1 MRLMR
6 FSMISAVLG
15 AAAALWAAQAAA
27 SDIVSAH
34 FNSAALGRDWT
45 YNVYLP
51 DGYNSGRQRYP
62 VFYLLHGNGAD
73 QNEWVVKGGI
83 QQAADEMMRRGEIP
97 PAVIVMPSAS
107 TTWYVDR
114 SEKMETAIIRD
125 LIPEIEKTYR
135 VMKDREGRVIGG
147 ESMGGYG
154 ALRFVLKYPEMF
166 AAAAL
171 MSPAIYV
178 PEPPPTSSARK
189 VGVFGDKD
197 QFDPEV
203 WKSLNYPTLLDGFF
217 AKNITVPLYIDSGD
231 HDDFNIEGQ
240 APILYEIWREHK
252 QPAELRI
259 TGGTHSFG
267 VWKHTIHEAMRFVFE
282 TVRRPE
288 AIN

>member
-1 MRLMR
+1 L
-6 FSMISAVLG
+6 LG
-15 AAAALWAAQAAA
+15 PLWIGAPAEAGT
-27 SDIVSAH
+27 IVSQH
-34 FNSAALGRDWT
+34 FQSAALGRDWT

-51 DGYNSGRQRYP
+51 DGYESGKMRYP
-62 VFYLLHGNGAD
+62 VFYLLHGNGGTE
-73 QNEWVVKGGI
+73 NEWVVDGGI
-83 QQAADEMMRRGEIP
+83 QHAADEMMDRGDIP

-114 SEKMETAIIRD
+114 KEKMETAIIQD
-125 LIPEIEKTYR
+125 LIPEVEKTFR
-135 VMKDREGRVIGG
+135 VMNDRAGRVIGG

-178 PEPPPTSSARK
+178 PEPPPASSARR
-189 VGVFGDKD
+189 VGVFGTAD

-203 WKSLNYPTLLDGFF
+203 WKSLNYPGLLEAFF
-217 AKNITVPLYIDSGD
+217 AKKIGMPLYIDSGD
-231 HDDFNIEGQ
+231 HDDFMIEGQ
-240 APILYEIWREHK
+240 APQLYEIWREHK

-259 TGGTHSFG
+259 TAGTHSFG
-267 VWKHTIHEAMRFVFE
+267 VWKKTVHEAMRFVFE

-288 AIN
+288 LAP

>member
-1 MRLMR
+1 M
-6 FSMISAVLG
+6 
-15 AAAALWAAQAAA
+15 Q
-27 SDIVSAH
+27 
-34 FNSAALGRDWT
+34 
-45 YNVYLP
+45 
-51 DGYNSGRQRYP
+51 
-62 VFYLLHGNGAD
+62 
-73 QNEWVVKGGI
+73 GGI

-97 PAVIVMPSAS
+97 NAVIVMPSAS

-114 SEKMETAIIRD
+114 KENMESAIIKD
-125 LIPEIEKTYR
+125 LIPQIEKTYR
-135 VMKDREGRVIGG
+135 VMNDRAGRVIGG

-154 ALRFVLKYPEMF
+154 SLRFVLKYPEMF

-178 PEPPPTSSARK
+178 PEPPTTSSARR
-189 VGVFGDKD
+189 VGVFVTGD

-203 WKSLNYPTLLDGFF
+203 WKSLNYPTLLDDFF
-217 AKNITVPLYIDSGD
+217 AKKITMPLYIDSGD

-240 APILYEIWREHK
+240 APMLYEIWREHK

-267 VWKHTIHEAMRFVFE
+267 VWKTTIHEAMRFIFE

-288 AIN
+288 LLN

>member
-1 MRLMR
+1 MGWTRGLIGGV
-6 FSMISAVLG
+6 FTLIALVF
-15 AAAALWAAQAAA
+15 AAPSEA
-27 SDIVSAH
+27 SVIVSQH
-34 FNSAALGRDWT
+34 FASAALGRDWT

-51 DGYNSGRQRYP
+51 DGYDFSRQRYP

-73 QNEWVVKGGI
+73 ENEWVVQGGI
-83 QQAADEMMRRGEIP
+83 QQAADEMMRKGEIP

-114 SEKMETAIIRD
+114 KEKMETAIIQD
-125 LIPEIEKTYR
+125 LIPEIEKKYR
-135 VMKDREGRVIGG
+135 VMNDRSGRVIGG

-154 ALRFVLKYPEMF
+154 SLRFVLKYPEMF

-171 MSPAIYV
+171 MSPAIYT
-178 PEPPPTSSARK
+178 PEPPPTSSARR
-189 VGVFGDKD
+189 VGVFGAPD
-197 QFDPEV
+197 QFDAEV
-203 WKSLNYPTLLDGFF
+203 WKSLNYPTLLDDFF
-217 AKNITVPLYIDSGD
+217 SKKITLPLYIDSGD

-240 APILYEIWREHK
+240 APKLYEIWREHK

-267 VWKHTIHEAMRFVFE
+267 VWRNTIHEAMRFIFE

-288 AIN
+288 LIN

>member
-1 MRLMR
+1 M
-6 FSMISAVLG
+6 SMKKAIVL
-15 AAAALWAAQAAA
+15 AAALLGPLWIDAPAEAGT
-27 SDIVSAH
+27 IVSQH
-34 FNSAALGRDWT
+34 FQSAALGRDWT

-51 DGYNSGRQRYP
+51 DGYDSGKIRYP

-73 QNEWVVKGGI
+73 ENEWVVDGAI
-83 QQAADEMMRRGEIP
+83 QQTADEMMRRGDIP

-114 SEKMETAIIRD
+114 KEKMETAIIQD
-125 LIPEIEKTYR
+125 LVPEVEKTFR
-135 VMKDREGRVIGG
+135 VMNDRAGRVIGG

-178 PEPPPTSSARK
+178 PEPPPASSARR
-189 VGVFGDKD
+189 VGVFGTAD
-197 QFDPEV
+197 QFDAEV
-203 WKSLNYPTLLDGFF
+203 WKSLNYPGLLEAFF
-217 AKNITVPLYIDSGD
+217 AKKIVMPLYIDSGD
-231 HDDFNIEGQ
+231 HDDFMIEGQ
-240 APILYEIWREHK
+240 APQLYEIWREHK

-267 VWKHTIHEAMRFVFE
+267 VWKKTVHEAMRFVFE

-288 AIN
+288 LAP

>member
-1 MRLMR
+1 MAWWIRAL
-6 FSMISAVLG
+6 
-15 AAAALWAAQAAA
+15 AALWLALAAPVFA
-27 SDIVSAH
+27 SEVVSQH
-34 FNSAALGRDWT
+34 FDSPALGRDWV

-51 DGYNSGRQRYP
+51 DGYNSGRLRYP

-73 QNEWVVKGGI
+73 QNEWVTFGRI
-83 QQAADEMMRRGEIP
+83 QATADEMIRRGEIP

-114 SEKMETAIIRD
+114 KEKMETAIIQD
-125 LIPEIEKTYR
+125 LIPEVEKRYR
-135 VMKDREGRVIGG
+135 VMHERMGRVIGG

-154 ALRFVLKYPEMF
+154 SLRFVLKYPEMF

-178 PEPPPTSSARK
+178 PEPPATSSARR
-189 VGVFGDKD
+189 VGVFGADA
-197 QFDPEV
+197 FDAEI
-203 WKSLNYPTLLDGFF
+203 WKSLNYPGLLDGFF
-217 AKNITVPLYIDSGD
+217 AKNLTVPLYIDSGD

-240 APILYEIWREHK
+240 APRLYEIWREHK

-259 TGGTHSFG
+259 VGGTHSFG
-267 VWKHTIHEAMRFVFE
+267 VWRNTIHEAMRFVFE

-288 AIN
+288 AVE